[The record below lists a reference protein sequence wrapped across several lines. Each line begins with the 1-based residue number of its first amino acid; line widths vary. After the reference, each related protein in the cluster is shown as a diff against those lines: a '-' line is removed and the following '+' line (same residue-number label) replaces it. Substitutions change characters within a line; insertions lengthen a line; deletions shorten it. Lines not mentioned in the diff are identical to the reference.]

1 MSKMSQ
7 YPPAALNAIAGALM
21 REFGWLPFSVRY
33 DAAAAACEV
42 VQAHEA
48 KRAAWDADM
57 SNEPTDDVR
66 QGLALLALARQAAAA
81 RAAMNAATERKE
93 MMDSQRHAA
102 VELAHQAAVD
112 YQHHE
117 DAYLAA
123 LEGVGQ

>member
-1 MSKMSQ
+1 MTPEQM
-7 YPPAALNAIAGALM
+7 ALNDEKEPTRDTADYDR
-21 REFGWLPFSVRY
+21 RERKPYADFGVIP
-33 DAAAAACEV
+33 
-42 VQAHEA
+42 
-48 KRAAWDADM
+48 M

-123 LEGVGQ
+123 LEGVSQ